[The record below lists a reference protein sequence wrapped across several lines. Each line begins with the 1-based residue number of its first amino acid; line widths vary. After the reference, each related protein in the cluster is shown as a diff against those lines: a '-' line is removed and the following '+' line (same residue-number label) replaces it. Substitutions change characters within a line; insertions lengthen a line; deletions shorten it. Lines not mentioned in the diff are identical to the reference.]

1 LYRPIQCGTQLNQL
15 GVQEICAHER
25 VRRLNVKMNSKMIS
39 WLRSGVVIGLT
50 SALIAACASTPPA
63 SAPPSPDDAVGQ
75 DAPVPVPAATP
86 NFGTFDPSGN
96 PYVPGTNQLLART
109 FYFGYDQ
116 SDLSQND
123 LAILELHANVLAANR
138 DRSISIQGHTDE
150 RGTREYNLALGEK
163 RAATL
168 RRFLVSAGVSSGQVE
183 MISYGEERP
192 EDAGHNESS
201 WSRNRRAIVI
211 YR

>member
-1 LYRPIQCGTQLNQL
+1 
-15 GVQEICAHER
+15 
-25 VRRLNVKMNSKMIS
+25 MNSKTIS

-50 SALIAACASTPPA
+50 TALIAACASTPPN

-86 NFGTFDPSGN
+86 NYGTFDPSGN

-138 DRSISIQGHTDE
+138 NRSISIQGHTDE

-201 WSRNRRAIVI
+201 WSRNRRAIII

>member
-1 LYRPIQCGTQLNQL
+1 
-15 GVQEICAHER
+15 
-25 VRRLNVKMNSKMIS
+25 MNSKMIS
-39 WLRSGVVIGLT
+39 WLRGGVAVGLAT
-50 SALIAACASTPPA
+50 VLIAGCSSTLPS
-63 SAPPSPDDAVGQ
+63 SAPPSPDDAVGR
-75 DAPVPVPAATP
+75 DAPVPLPSASE

-116 SDLSQND
+116 STLSRND
-123 LAILELHANVLAANR
+123 LAILELHANVLASNS

-168 RRFLVSAGVSSGQVE
+168 RRFLVSAGVRSGQVE

-201 WSRNRRAIVI
+201 WSRNRRAIII

>member
-1 LYRPIQCGTQLNQL
+1 
-15 GVQEICAHER
+15 
-25 VRRLNVKMNSKMIS
+25 M
-39 WLRSGVVIGLT
+39 
-50 SALIAACASTPPA
+50 
-63 SAPPSPDDAVGQ
+63 
-75 DAPVPVPAATP
+75 PVPATTP
-86 NFGTFDPSGN
+86 NYGTFDPSGN

-123 LAILELHANVLAANR
+123 LAILELHANVLASNR

-168 RRFLVSAGVSSGQVE
+168 RRFLVSAGVRSSQVE

-192 EDAGHNESS
+192 EDSGHNESS
-201 WSRNRRAIVI
+201 WSRNRRAIII

>member
-1 LYRPIQCGTQLNQL
+1 MDGRINLHPK
-15 GVQEICAHER
+15 VSQETGR
-25 VRRLNVKMNSKMIS
+25 YMNTKIVS
-39 WLRSGVVIGLT
+39 WLRSGALVGLT
-50 SALIAACASTPPA
+50 TVLIAACGSTPPS
-63 SAPPSPDDAVGQ
+63 SAPPSPDDAVGR
-75 DAPVPVPAATP
+75 DAPVPVPATTP
-86 NFGTFDPSGN
+86 NYGTFDPSGN

-123 LAILELHANVLAANR
+123 LAILELHANVLASNR

-168 RRFLVSAGVSSGQVE
+168 RRFLVSAGVRSSQVE

-192 EDAGHNESS
+192 EDSGHNESS
-201 WSRNRRAIVI
+201 WSRNRRAIII